1 MDDITMT
8 LGYLEVCEE
17 STVDDDPYSM
27 ETMLYGAYPWFEEVF
42 SEEIE
47 KEWIALWESYAK
59 IEKWKR
65 NHWEMLS
72 TEGDILENI
81 VAKLERL
88 KKKRPD
94 LFHEIFDKD
103 FVMKLIVEIGING
116 SENETDWES
125 VKLFNKWIRDNLKDQ
140 VTEEDVWNSFLLLD
154 KIGTKELICYIALW
168 RCCFQKKVFVDLEK
182 NPKLIQFFTSIR
194 YWEIPIERKKRLFR
208 VISGVKGSTKEIL
221 DDFMDTTDREL
232 MYLALKKNF
241 ITVGLTDEAID
252 WAIDRKKLE
261 LIPLLILKKHGEW
274 PEEEL
279 FKENKHV

>member
-1 MDDITMT
+1 MLHNPPKAVFFMEMIEENET
-8 LGYLEVCEE
+8 LKIYDWMFKLGLKGHTLIAYAAACKCKNENGF
-17 STVDDDPYSM
+17 VDLNY
-27 ETMLYGAYPWFEEVF
+27 V
-42 SEEIE
+42 SEWC
-47 KEWIALWESYAK
+47 KCSK
-59 IEKWKR
+59 T
-65 NHWEMLS
+65 HF
-72 TEGDILENI
+72 ENI

-232 MYLALKKNF
+232 MYMALKKNF
-241 ITVGLTDEAID
+241 ITVGLADEAID